1 MGINGYPPPP
11 PNGTN
16 MAGMNGM
23 NGMNNMGLTAPLM
36 ESVFGRHP
44 AHHQRHHGAPA
55 GQGSMP
61 LPPVRRGG
69 APSSMTVSAPKGMH
83 RPQPKPGHT
92 AKKNDGKSTGP
103 WSHKE
108 HQQFE
113 KSVIIFGW
121 GNWVQV
127 RSKIPGRT
135 KDQCKS
141 HAQKFAKHH
150 PAEKARLDRE
160 HEAYCRLQSQQR
172 HSFPNVAAQT
182 KVPVIHS
189 KNTQMETLPGAGKS
203 DTPGADDNAEKGD
216 TKLPSLPPPPKHGGK
231 SKSSSSLK
239 ASSPPAKKKVVVKPK
254 LPTRTGH
261 KLPSQVAVA
270 PSLPP
275 SHAIGAMSQGA
286 ARDESN
292 KLNAEKVLQEELMLQ
307 QQKLLEEQQKL
318 LGEEKKDEAPAEEQK
333 QEQSSSVPTADDDD
347 DDDDMYE
354 EPLPTGIN
362 TITPPTKN
370 NREPEVLNVRNPEVE
385 SDQQRE
391 ARELLA
397 MSNTMNVD
405 ARLSQ
410 SREEL
415 PHQYEALQSKAAGS
429 VASFSNKS
437 PSTAKVSVDGPPVV
451 HKPNDF
457 DPESIDTI
465 CAEIYERK
473 QQNGCTKF
481 PLCLC
486 NQTPCAK
493 KSLTSSLRIKKA
505 SYQKSL

>member
-1 MGINGYPPPP
+1 MDPYQQHQHHQQQQQLMAAFGMSMNGYHPPP
-11 PNGTN
+11 PNGSN

-23 NGMNNMGLTAPLM
+23 NNMSLTTPLM
-36 ESVFGRHP
+36 ESVFGRP
-44 AHHQRHHGAPA
+44 GAHLQQPYGAPGPQA
-55 GQGSMP
+55 SMP

-69 APSSMTVSAPKGMH
+69 APSSMTVRAPKGMH

-103 WSHKE
+103 WSQKE

-113 KSVIIFGW
+113 KSVIIHGW

-127 RSKIPGRT
+127 RNKIPGRT

-160 HEAYCRLQSQQR
+160 HIAYCRLQSQQR
-172 HSFPNVAAQT
+172 QSFPSVAQQNR
-182 KVPVIHS
+182 KVPVIHNKS
-189 KNTQMETLPGAGKS
+189 NTQMETLPASSGNS
-203 DTPGADDNAEKGD
+203 DTAGADKGGNN
-216 TKLPSLPPPPKHGGK
+216 LPSLPPPPKFNK
-231 SKSSSSLK
+231 D
-239 ASSPPAKKKVVVKPK
+239 SSPPAKKKVVVKPK

-261 KLPSQVAVA
+261 KLPLRTTGAV
-270 PSLPP
+270 SGG
-275 SHAIGAMSQGA
+275 S
-286 ARDESN
+286 
-292 KLNAEKVLQEELMLQ
+292 QEELPSG
-307 QQKLLEEQQKL
+307 KEERETAAQPSA
-318 LGEEKKDEAPAEEQK
+318 GEEEKKDEAPAQEPK
-333 QEQSSSVPTADDDD
+333 QVQRTSMPS

-354 EPLPTGIN
+354 EPLPGLN
-362 TITPPTKN
+362 TITPPTKTPPTK
-370 NREPEVLNVRNPEVE
+370 NREPTLVHARNSEVN

-397 MSNTMNVD
+397 MSNSMNVD
-405 ARLSQ
+405 ARLQQQQSQ
-410 SREEL
+410 TRLKPSE
-415 PHQYEALQSKAAGS
+415 QYEALKQKAGGS
-429 VASFSNKS
+429 VSSFSNKS
-437 PSTAKVSVDGPPVV
+437 PSTAKVSADGGPPVV

-486 NQTPCAK
+486 NQTPCAN

-505 SYQKSL
+505 SYQSSL